1 MASVKKFEDPSRG
14 FFPVKDKSPDKIL
27 DGLLKGE
34 ISFSSKALNSFF
46 DNVTDKGDIIPT
58 LKKAIVETRK
68 VLEDKNNSFEKA
80 LSRMNPT
87 NSINRLLGVNL
98 KDMPKTKEE
107 LNDLLNS
114 LENEIEDIVKF
125 SNKVKDEGESFFTE
139 AVKNKN
145 MLALNILNNIY
156 DNFKLGIKTNR
167 IQNHFKILPT
177 IDFKTKKLLFPVTPK
192 FTITEGKKLQV
203 SPNTNEFSENI
214 GVFPEDGVK
223 KVPKIY
229 SPIVA
234 ETTFQRFDVKPKF
247 DIDSYDKGDVYNINN
262 PYNSRVREELN
273 FGIFKDDEGKKD
285 FNKFRERL
293 KTIARREFVK
303 RYKNIFNYEDIAKG
317 DRDLAYQKGINAQ
330 IQDYFLTSDAF
341 DSLPP
346 AIIQYIQSTPNKT
359 LKKQS
364 FDEVITNALKD
375 NEKNKRILKRIYN
388 KPLPTKNKLQN
399 LNTNTF
405 WEEIDDEVIPN
416 DFFTKDKIPLEFV
429 KDSDGNYVPM
439 DTERNLPYKRITS
452 DSSNQII
459 ATNSKIGVVDIKGST
474 LEEANQQLKVH
485 LVGAGMENCIGTIC
499 KITDPSREK
508 LFTLKDNKNKPL
520 FSVFIDKVKG
530 DDKTWNIQS
539 IGYFKGKFN
548 HDLKDK
554 KFVFSDNNL
563 PIEENQKN
571 MVKNLVNLETNLRKQ
586 GIEIDNFGKRLYES
600 LGPDLITKYEKLLPD
615 RPPYSY
621 TGSGKNIN
629 FYKDGGEVSGVGTLN
644 DTARNM
650 FKQPRGV
657 VTLSSVARNMFI

>member
-1 MASVKKFEDPSRG
+1 V
-14 FFPVKDKSPDKIL
+14 FPVSP
-27 DGLLKGE
+27 
-34 ISFSSKALNSFF
+34 
-46 DNVTDKGDIIPT
+46 
-58 LKKAIVETRK
+58 
-68 VLEDKNNSFEKA
+68 
-80 LSRMNPT
+80 
-87 NSINRLLGVNL
+87 
-98 KDMPKTKEE
+98 
-107 LNDLLNS
+107 
-114 LENEIEDIVKF
+114 
-125 SNKVKDEGESFFTE
+125 
-139 AVKNKN
+139 
-145 MLALNILNNIY
+145 
-156 DNFKLGIKTNR
+156 
-167 IQNHFKILPT
+167 Q
-177 IDFKTKKLLFPVTPK
+177 
-192 FTITEGKKLQV
+192 FTITQGKKLEAN
-203 SPNTNEFSENI
+203 PNTNEFSKNI
-214 GVFPEDGVK
+214 GIFSEDGDK

-229 SPIVA
+229 SPIA
-234 ETTFQRFDVKPKF
+234 GETTFQRFGEKS
-247 DIDSYDKGDVYNINN
+247 DIDIDRYYRGDIGNINN
-262 PYNSRVREELN
+262 PYSFEVRRELN
-273 FGIFKDDEGKKD
+273 FGIFKDDDDKKAFD
-285 FNKFRERL
+285 KFLKRL
-293 KTIARREFVK
+293 RQSTISKEFTK

-317 DRDLAYQKGINAQ
+317 DTDLNRRGVPLQ
-330 IQDYFLTSDAF
+330 IQDYFLTSDAYN
-341 DSLPP
+341 SLPP
-346 AIIQYIQSTPNKT
+346 AIIQYIQSTLNKT

-452 DSSNQII
+452 DTSNQII
-459 ATNSKIGVVDIKGST
+459 ATNSKSGVVDIKGST

-499 KITDPSREK
+499 KITDPSKEK

-586 GIEIDNFGKRLYES
+586 GIEIDNFGERLYES
-600 LGPDLITKYEKLLPD
+600 LGPDLITKYKKLLPD
-615 RPPYSY
+615 RPPYAY
-621 TGSGKNIN
+621 TGSGKNIS
-629 FYKDGGEVSGVGTLN
+629 FYKDGGEVRGVGALS
-644 DTARNM
+644 DIARNM
-650 FKQPRGV
+650 FKQPQGV